1 MRRFRR
7 IIAILA
13 LSLVLISALL
23 AGVIAVFVYAIFGS
37 DRALVASGP
46 TIKSSELQSCSA
58 VLIDVER
65 INISDPNNL
74 TLLPSIREEI
84 KISLSPEVE
93 FNAGLMPRESVDA
106 AILGYDTCIATFES
120 NSWSVMHSALG
131 EPWLTL
137 GEIEGFTASGTGTS
151 ISFDVAQ
158 STESS
163 LMIATSDPSL
173 PFQQIQLSAE
183 ISHSQANVWAVGLL
197 IVAAALVWLFIVLT
211 VVFIVHTRKG
221 ARV

>member
-137 GEIEGFTASGTGTS
+137 GDIEGFTASGTGTS

>member
-1 MRRFRR
+1 VRRFRR

>member
-1 MRRFRR
+1 
-7 IIAILA
+7 
-13 LSLVLISALL
+13 LVLISALL